1 MKLGTYVIGAFM
13 RVLSALPLGF
23 HYAWSGVLAWLA
35 RDVVRYRRELVMMNL
50 ARSFPD
56 KKYKELKQISKL
68 FYRHFGEIIS
78 EAVWFGGCRN
88 PKRLRDKHLV
98 EYTNSEVLE
107 AAYNDSPGVVILDSH
122 CGNWELLGG
131 YEHYDYRRDFI
142 SSLDQRAFVMIYKP
156 LSSKVWDE
164 LMRINRCAP
173 ADKSSHQGYISSNEI
188 LRYAVNHRN
197 EKKIYLFPTDQCPY
211 RISTV
216 DETVDFMHQET
227 KTMLGA
233 ASIAHKFG
241 FSVLYMNM
249 RPVER
254 GHYEWSFTEICRN
267 ASDHTPHDIMQKFY
281 NLLQE
286 DIEKTP
292 WNYLWTH
299 NRWKK

>member
-122 CGNWELLGG
+122 CGNW
-131 YEHYDYRRDFI
+131 
-142 SSLDQRAFVMIYKP
+142 
-156 LSSKVWDE
+156 
-164 LMRINRCAP
+164 
-173 ADKSSHQGYISSNEI
+173 
-188 LRYAVNHRN
+188 
-197 EKKIYLFPTDQCPY
+197 
-211 RISTV
+211 
-216 DETVDFMHQET
+216 
-227 KTMLGA
+227 
-233 ASIAHKFG
+233 
-241 FSVLYMNM
+241 
-249 RPVER
+249 
-254 GHYEWSFTEICRN
+254 
-267 ASDHTPHDIMQKFY
+267 
-281 NLLQE
+281 
-286 DIEKTP
+286 
-292 WNYLWTH
+292 
-299 NRWKK
+299 